1 MGEHTTPKF
10 PQEIIDEYAA
20 LGVDLP
26 ALFSA
31 GHLGER
37 MGVTITEAS
46 ADRVVGTM
54 PVEGN
59 TQPYG
64 LLHGG
69 ASAVLAE
76 TLGSVG
82 TMLHGGATKIAV
94 GVDLNCTHHRG
105 VRSGHVTGVATPYTA
120 AAPPPPTKS
129 SSPTNRTSA
138 SAPPASPACS
148 ATSPRATPPDLAP
161 PRTTTARPDPESS
174 RAVPYPGTTTAPHTE
189 LAQQRQPTPLTTQH
203 VPWPTHLP
211 QPACAPTTPRR
222 PHHPECNTA

>member
-1 MGEHTTPKF
+1 MGEHTTPTF

-37 MGVTITEAS
+37 MGVTVVEAS

-76 TLGSVG
+76 TLGSIG
-82 TMLHGGATKIAV
+82 SMLHAGAGKVAS
-94 GVDLNCTHHRG
+94 GVDLNCTHHR
-105 VRSGHVTGVATPYTA
+105 A
-120 AAPPPPTKS
+120 AGS
-129 SSPTNRTSA
+129 
-138 SAPPASPACS
+138 
-148 ATSPRATPPDLAP
+148 
-161 PRTTTARPDPESS
+161 
-174 RAVPYPGTTTAPHTE
+174 
-189 LAQQRQPTPLTTQH
+189 
-203 VPWPTHLP
+203 
-211 QPACAPTTPRR
+211 
-222 PHHPECNTA
+222 